1 MPAETIHHPA
11 RRRWAAGPRSR
22 WAAGPRARASAVV
35 LASLFALTACG
46 GAAESAPTPDD
57 SVATVE
63 RVVDGDTLDATI
75 AGKSTRVRLLNINTP
90 EVARDGQPGEASR
103 TRPRPSLRTSCPREP
118 RSTWTTT
125 WNARTATGAPSP
137 E

>member
-1 MPAETIHHPA
+1 MT
-11 RRRWAAGPRSR
+11 
-22 WAAGPRARASAVV
+22 
-35 LASLFALTACG
+35 
-46 GAAESAPTPDD
+46 
-57 SVATVE
+57 TVE

-90 EVARDGQPGEASR
+90 EVARDGQPGECLADEA
-103 TRPRPSLRTSCPREP
+103 TAKLEDLLPREP

-125 WNARTATGAPSP
+125 WNARTATAAPSP